1 MIMNKAIQREI
12 NALHRIG
19 VRSRDTATSFC
30 IIPFVYST
38 GFSHDGKRLFYIDVL
53 EWYAT
58 ERERPYL
65 MHEKSLFPDAW
76 EKLKL
81 YIPIDGNDARWRW
94 RTTWSF
100 IRFILHDYADS
111 SCMPAISKQ
120 ELFKKARSC
129 VQSHIPGETIL
140 WR

>member
-1 MIMNKAIQREI
+1 MNKTIQREI

-19 VRSRDTATSFC
+19 VRCRDTATSFC

-76 EKLKL
+76 EELKL
-81 YIPIDGNDARWRW
+81 YIPADGCDGRRRWQA
-94 RTTWSF
+94 TWGF

-111 SCMPAISKQ
+111 TFMPALSKR
-120 ELFKKARSC
+120 ELFKKVHSC
-129 VQSHIPGETIL
+129 VRSHIPGGTIL

>member
-1 MIMNKAIQREI
+1 MNITVKREI

-19 VRSRDTATSFC
+19 ERSRDAATSFC

-38 GFSHDGKRLFYIDVL
+38 GFDGEGKRLFYIDVL

-65 MHEKSLFPDAW
+65 MYEKSLFPDAR

-81 YIPIDGNDARWRW
+81 YMPFAGNDERRRWQA
-94 RTTWSF
+94 TWGF

-111 SCMPAISKQ
+111 TFMPALSKQ
-120 ELFKKARSC
+120 ELFKKAHSC
-129 VQSHIPGETIL
+129 VRSHIPGEAVL

>member
-1 MIMNKAIQREI
+1 MNIAVKREI

-19 VRSRDTATSFC
+19 VRSRDVQTSFC

-38 GFSHDGKRLFYIDVL
+38 GFDGEGKRLFYIDVL

-81 YIPIDGNDARWRW
+81 YIPIDGNDAWWRW

-120 ELFKKARSC
+120 ELFKKAHSC
-129 VQSHIPGETIL
+129 VQSHIPGGTIL

>member
-1 MIMNKAIQREI
+1 MNKAIQREI

-19 VRSRDTATSFC
+19 VRCRDAATSFC

-76 EKLKL
+76 EELKL
-81 YIPIDGNDARWRW
+81 YIPFAGNDERRRWQA
-94 RTTWSF
+94 TWGF

-111 SCMPAISKQ
+111 TFMPALSKR
-120 ELFKKARSC
+120 ELFKKAHSC
-129 VQSHIPGETIL
+129 VRSHIPGGTIL

>member
-1 MIMNKAIQREI
+1 MKTAINCEI

-19 VRSRDTATSFC
+19 ARSRDAATSFC

-38 GFSHDGKRLFYIDVL
+38 GFDGKGKRLFYIDVL

-58 ERERPYL
+58 ERDRMYL

-76 EKLKL
+76 EGLKL
-81 YIPIDGNDARWRW
+81 YLPIDGSDARWRW
-94 RTTWSF
+94 RATWSF

-111 SCMPAISKQ
+111 TCMPALSKQ
-120 ELFKKARSC
+120 ELFKKAHSC
-129 VQSHIPGETIL
+129 VQSHIPEGAIL

>member
-1 MIMNKAIQREI
+1 MNKTIQREI

-19 VRSRDTATSFC
+19 VRCRDAATSFC

-38 GFSHDGKRLFYIDVL
+38 GFSHDRKRLFYIDVL
-53 EWYAT
+53 EWYVT

-65 MHEKSLFPDAW
+65 MHEKRLFPDAW
-76 EKLKL
+76 EELKL

-120 ELFKKARSC
+120 ELFKKAHSC
-129 VQSHIPGETIL
+129 VQSHIPGGTIL

>member
-1 MIMNKAIQREI
+1 MNKTIQREI

-19 VRSRDTATSFC
+19 VRCRDAATSFC

-38 GFSHDGKRLFYIDVL
+38 GFDGEGKHLFYIDVL

-76 EKLKL
+76 EELKL
-81 YIPIDGNDARWRW
+81 YIPIAGNDERWRW
-94 RTTWSF
+94 RCTWSF
-100 IRFILHDYADS
+100 IRFILHDYADG
-111 SCMPAISKQ
+111 SCMLALSKR
-120 ELFKKARSC
+120 ELFKKAHSC
-129 VQSHIPGETIL
+129 VRSHIPGGTIL